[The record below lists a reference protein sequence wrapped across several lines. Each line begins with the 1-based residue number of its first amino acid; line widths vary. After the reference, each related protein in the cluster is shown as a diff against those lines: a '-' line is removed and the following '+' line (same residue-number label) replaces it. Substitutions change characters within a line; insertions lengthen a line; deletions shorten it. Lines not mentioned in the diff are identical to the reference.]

1 MRIRQ
6 MAHEIDFLAVGDHKR
21 SGDAIALRYG
31 DGHTYSIHVIDGGDQ
46 AAGVQMVKH
55 IRKYYGNPSYI
66 DAVTCT
72 HGDDDHSSGLREVV
86 KAFNVRGIWM
96 NRPWMYARL
105 IIDDF
110 KDRRMT
116 VDSLVGRLREEYPI
130 LVEIEEIAEERG
142 IEIHEAFQG
151 GTVGAFTI
159 LAPSRERY
167 LQLIPEFSRTPEQA
181 ASHQSHSS
189 VWTNP
194 LAKVAQPVLDAVKWV
209 AETWG
214 LETLEE
220 NVETSASNESS
231 VVQLAQLDGKRILLT
246 GDAGVIA
253 LGEAAD
259 YAEVHGCPLPG
270 IDFVQVP
277 HHGSRHNVSPSS
289 LDRWLGPRLPDGGSR
304 GTIAYASVAKATK
317 THPRKKVVNAFIRR
331 GAKVYATKGTSVW
344 HHRGTPLREGWGPV
358 NPLEFSEHVEA

>member
-1 MRIRQ
+1 
-6 MAHEIDFLAVGDHKR
+6 MAHEIDFLAVGDGER
-21 SGDAIALRYG
+21 SGDAIALRYSYG
-31 DGHTYSIHVIDGGDQ
+31 DSYGIHVIDGGDQ
-46 AAGVQMVKH
+46 DAGERMVDH
-55 IRKYYGNPSYI
+55 IRKYYESPTFI
-66 DAVTCT
+66 DAVVCT

-86 KAFNVRGIWM
+86 KAFDIGGIWM
-96 NRPWMYARL
+96 NRPWMYAHL
-105 IIDDF
+105 VIDAF
-110 KDRRMT
+110 KDKRMT
-116 VDSLVGRLREEYPI
+116 EASLERHLREEYPI
-130 LVEIEEIAEERG
+130 LVEIEEIAQDRR
-142 IEIHEAFQG
+142 IPMYEAFQR
-151 GTVGAFTI
+151 GTPGAFTI

-253 LGEAAD
+253 LGEAAN
-259 YAEVHGCPLPG
+259 YAEGRGCPLPG
-270 IDFVQVP
+270 IDFMQVP

-304 GTIAYASVAKATK
+304 GTVAYASVAKATK

>member
-1 MRIRQ
+1 
-6 MAHEIDFLAVGDHKR
+6 MAHEIDFLAVGDGER

-31 DGHTYSIHVIDGGDQ
+31 DGDTYRIHVIDGGDQ
-46 AAGVQMVKH
+46 AAGARMVDH

-72 HGDDDHSSGLREVV
+72 HGDDDHSSGLREVI
-86 KAFNVRGIWM
+86 KAFGIGSIWM
-96 NRPWMYARL
+96 NRPWLYASS

-130 LVEIEEIAEERG
+130 LVEIEEIAGERG
-142 IEIHEAFQG
+142 IDIHEAFRG
-151 GTVGAFTI
+151 AKLGAFTI

-181 ASHQSHSS
+181 ASHRSHSS
-189 VWTNP
+189 VP
-194 LAKVAQPVLDAVKWV
+194 RGLLARAAQPVLDVGEWI

-214 LETLEE
+214 RETLEE

-231 VVQLAQLDGKRILLT
+231 VVQMATLDGARILLT
-246 GDAGVIA
+246 GDAGVFA
-253 LGEAAD
+253 LGEAAK
-259 YAEVHGCPLPG
+259 YAEVHGYRLPG
-270 IDFVQVP
+270 INVVQVP
-277 HHGSRHNVSPSS
+277 HHGSRHNVRPSA
-289 LDRWLGPRLPDGGSR
+289 LDRWVGPRLRTGASS
-304 GTIAYASVAKATK
+304 GTVAFASVAKASK